1 MYTRSLRTLILTV
14 IYWRIERLHF
24 LSKKYY
30 VLTRTLQGVYD
41 TRSFL
46 ISLVQFI
53 LHVIY

>member
-41 TRSFL
+41 TWSFL